1 MKRIKILFCTILSV
15 ALFVACAPETLLRVA
30 VEDANMECPM
40 EVDEMMTI
48 TSLTIE
54 ENNVVSTC
62 EMDEDKSEHTIEQ
75 LDNPEA
81 KSMLKAAFLTHFQT
95 SENNQDMRELCKK
108 AGYNVVYRF
117 VGTKTGHTL
126 EIVCLADEL

>member
-1 MKRIKILFCTILSV
+1 MKPIRVLLLAAV
-15 ALFVACAPETLLRVA
+15 MALTDCAPETLLRVA

-62 EMDEDKSEHTIEQ
+62 MLNEDKSEHTVLQ

-81 KSMLKAAFLTHFQT
+81 KNTLKAAFLTHFQT
-95 SENNQDMRELCKK
+95 SENNQEMRELCKK
-108 AGYNVVYRF
+108 AGFNVIYRF
-117 VGTKTGHTL
+117 VGSKTGHTID
-126 EIVCLADEL
+126 IVCQTDEL